1 MLPDLIHAWR
11 SLRRSK
17 GYTAAALLTLALGLG
32 ANAAIFSAVLGVL
45 LRPLPVRAAERLVW
59 VGHAHREKGVVASF
73 SPQDFDDLARAT
85 TGGAF
90 SSLADYCFQGGLTGM
105 NLTGAGEP
113 LRVPVASVS
122 GEYFQT
128 LGAAAALGRPL
139 LPADDRPGANH
150 VVVLSHGLWR
160 SRFGH
165 DQKVVGRKV
174 TLDGEPFTVA
184 GVMPA
189 SFELPDHDVGLW
201 APLSLVGDNMVPHL
215 RGVRWL
221 SVVGRL
227 APGVTQR
234 AATAQVAT
242 VLANLARRFPES
254 NEGWD
259 RAALRPLQ
267 EVVVGDVRPLFAM
280 LFAAV
285 GLVLLIVCVN
295 LANLTVAR
303 STGRRREL
311 AIRAAIGATQARL
324 ARQLLVESLALA
336 LAGGALGLLFAR
348 WGVAALAAV
357 GADYLPRA
365 GEMRLDGLVVV
376 FTLALA
382 GVAGLGF
389 GLLPAV
395 SAAGDGLRDA
405 VQAGGG
411 AGTSWRRGGRRR
423 GAGGG
428 LVVLETALATVLLLA
443 AGLLLRSFWQLL
455 HVDPGFR
462 PDGVLMMSIT
472 MPDAK
477 LGGPDNGSLYSGA
490 ILQRL
495 RDLPGV
501 VAAGASHTA
510 PLAGG
515 GEIYPF
521 VPVGT
526 PLPPGMTEKEMTPSS
541 GAFLVTSGYFRALGI
556 PIVAGRDFDGRDD
569 AGRTPPAV
577 IVNQS
582 MARRLWPGQD
592 PIGKRLR
599 SGRQELAVVGVA
611 ADVRNEGLA
620 KPPGT
625 AVYGSPFV
633 FVRSTLKLFLRT
645 TAPPF
650 AVLAA
655 ARRAIWEVNP
665 QQPISEIATLD
676 QVVAANVARPRLLSW
691 LVGGFGALAAFLAA
705 FGTYGV
711 IAYGVRRRRQEIG
724 VRMALGAGRSQVV
737 GLVVRQGLA
746 LALGGLACGLVAG
759 FAGAPL
765 LGSLLF
771 GVGPADPLTFAG
783 VALLI
788 AGAALAASY
797 LPAREAAGVD
807 PLVAIRTE

>member
-17 GYTAAALLTLALGLG
+17 GYTAVALLTLALGLG
-32 ANAAIFSAVLGVL
+32 ANAAIFSAVLGVV
-45 LRPLPVRAAERLVW
+45 LRPLPVRAPDRLVW
-59 VGHAHREKGVVASF
+59 VGHAHRENGVVAAF

-90 SSLADYCFQGGLTGM
+90 SVMADYSYLRGLSGM

-113 LRVPVASVS
+113 LRVPVAGVS
-122 GEYFQT
+122 GAYFQT

-139 LPADDRPGANH
+139 LPADDQPGANH
-150 VVVLSHGLWR
+150 VVVLSNRLWR

-165 DQKVVGRKV
+165 DPAVVGRKV
-174 TLDGEPFTVA
+174 MLDGAPFTVA
-184 GVMPA
+184 GVMPVR
-189 SFELPDHDVGLW
+189 FELPDREVGIW
-201 APLSLVGDNMVPHL
+201 APLSLTGEDQVPHR
-215 RGVRWL
+215 RGIRWL

-242 VLANLARRFPES
+242 VLARLERQFPES
-254 NEGWD
+254 NKGWG
-259 RAALRPLQ
+259 RAAVRPLQ
-267 EVVVGDVRPLFAM
+267 EVVVGDVRALFAM

-303 STGRRREL
+303 ATGRRREL
-311 AIRAAIGATQARL
+311 AIRAAIGATQGRL
-324 ARQLLVESLALA
+324 ARQLLVESLVLA
-336 LAGGALGLLFAR
+336 VAGGALGLLFAR
-348 WGVAALAAV
+348 WGVAALAV
-357 GADYLPRA
+357 MGADYLPRA
-365 GEMRLDGLVVV
+365 GEMRLDGVVVV

-382 GVAGLGF
+382 VAAGLGF
-389 GLLPAV
+389 GLLPAL
-395 SAAGDGLRDA
+395 SAAGGGLRESM
-405 VQAGGG
+405 QPGGGG
-411 AGTSWRRGGRRR
+411 AGWRRGSGHR
-423 GAGGG
+423 GAGG

-462 PDGVLMMSIT
+462 PDSVLMMSIT

-477 LGGPDNGSLYSGA
+477 TLGPDAGSLYSGA

-495 RDLPGV
+495 RSLPGV
-501 VAAGASHTA
+501 AAAGTSHTA

-515 GEIYPF
+515 GEPYSF
-521 VPVGT
+521 VPEGA
-526 PLPPGMTEKEMTPSS
+526 PAPKGMTPEEMIPAS
-541 GAFLVTSGYFRALGI
+541 GAFFVSSGYFRALGI
-556 PIVAGRDFDGRDD
+556 PLVAGRDFDRRDD
-569 AGRTPPAV
+569 EGKAPPAV
-577 IVNQS
+577 IVNQAL
-582 MARRLWPGQD
+582 ARQLWPGQD
-592 PIGKRLR
+592 PLGKRLR
-599 SGRQELAVVGVA
+599 SGRLELAVVGVA
-611 ADVRNEGLA
+611 ADVRNDGLA
-620 KPPGT
+620 APPRP
-625 AVYGSPFV
+625 AVYGSPFI
-633 FVRSTLKLFLRT
+633 FARSTLKLFLRT

-665 QQPISEIATLD
+665 EQPISEVATLD
-676 QVVAANVARPRLLSW
+676 QVVAAHVARPRLLSW
-691 LVGGFGALAAFLAA
+691 LVGGFGVLAALLAA

-711 IAYGVRRRRQEIG
+711 IAYGVRRRTREIG
-724 VRMALGAGRSQVV
+724 VRMALGANRSRVV

-746 LALGGLACGLVAG
+746 FALSGLACGLVAG
-759 FAGAPL
+759 LACAPL
-765 LGSLLF
+765 LGGLLF
-771 GVGPADPLTFAG
+771 GVGPADPLTFAA

-788 AGAALAASY
+788 ASAALAASY

-807 PLVAIRTE
+807 PLVAIRAE